1 MRAPIWMAAALI
13 AALPGLAMAQ
23 DKAKTLADLRAELTR
38 LAQDIQGLRA
48 ELVASGPEGMRA
60 AGGVTA
66 LDRLNSMEA
75 ALAQLTGQ
83 TEALG
88 KRIDRVVTDGTNRIA
103 VVPKLQ
109 RRHQTGGDALVPAQR
124 RSTVQA
130 VGKRLQPA
138 GRQRPQRINTG
149 RARAGPV
156 PMTQHARRPQPHA
169 AL

>member
-1 MRAPIWMAAALI
+1 MVGRRTGPTRRSTRVRPVC
-13 AALPGLAMAQ
+13 PGVWP
-23 DKAKTLADLRAELTR
+23 DSPRSD
-38 LAQDIQGLRA
+38 G
-48 ELVASGPEGMRA
+48 S
-60 AGGVTA
+60 
-66 LDRLNSMEA
+66 RLNSARDGIRCPSRSDA
-75 ALAQLTGQ
+75 ARGGRCQQLALIKSSASSIGGRRRDPTDGCLLQPRAAHHRQ
-83 TEALG
+83 CRA
-88 KRIDRVVTDGTNRIA
+88 DGTNRIA

-138 GRQRPQRINTG
+138 GRQRPQRINTV